1 MNTRGRARTLALALT
16 AAASG
21 LAPEPA
27 LAHKLAPSYLA
38 LTESADGT
46 VAVLWKTPRVVARG
60 ARIAPRLPCEAQGEP
75 TLEVEDTAWVARSE
89 LVCDGS
95 LVGRELAVD
104 GLGTSG
110 TDALV
115 HVELA
120 DGRSFRTILTAEA
133 PTVTVPERE
142 HLTQVAGQYLLLGAE
157 HLATG
162 IDHVLFVL
170 GLLLLLRGGRPLLWA
185 VTAFTL
191 GHSVTLAL
199 AVMGHLR
206 VPSDLVEIAIAASI
220 VVLAVEILRKEPGH
234 TVLLERWP
242 GLLPFGFGL
251 IHGLGFAGALTE
263 LGLPEHAIPLALASF
278 NVGIE
283 LGQLALIALAW
294 PVLAL
299 LRRAEVRWPAW
310 LAELPATAIGGL
322 GFCFVLQR
330 SVGWLI
336 G

>member
-1 MNTRGRARTLALALT
+1 MSTGRIATLALALT
-16 AAASG
+16 AAALG
-21 LAPEPA
+21 GAPELA
-27 LAHKLAPSYLA
+27 HAHKLAPSYLS
-38 LTESADGT
+38 LTEGGDGS
-46 VAVLWKTPRVVARG
+46 VAVLWKTPRVAARG
-60 ARIAPRLPCEAQGEP
+60 ARIAPSLPCEPQGDP
-75 TLEVEDTAWVARSE
+75 ALEVVETAWVVRSE
-89 LVCDGS
+89 LRCDGS
-95 LVGRELAVD
+95 LVGLELAVD
-104 GLGTSG
+104 GLETSG

-115 HVELA
+115 HVTLA
-120 DGRSFRTILTAEA
+120 DGRSFRAILTAEA

-142 HLTQVAGQYLLLGAE
+142 RLTQVAGQYLLLGAE

-199 AVMGHLR
+199 AVLGHLR
-206 VPSDLVEIAIAASI
+206 VPSDLVEIAIAASL
-220 VVLAVEILRKEPGH
+220 VVLAVEVLRKEPGH
-234 TVLLERWP
+234 PVLLERWP

-251 IHGLGFAGALTE
+251 IHGLGFVGALTE

-294 PVLAL
+294 PVFAV
-299 LRRAEVRWPAW
+299 LRRSEVRWPTW

-330 SVGWLI
+330 MTGWLLS
-336 G
+336 